1 LRISPQ
7 TKGLGSDTS
16 DSGDTLVTDKEFW
29 CMTKLLITLVFWS
42 FPALAQVD
50 RLVPVQPVRIAEMTA
65 LPAIS
70 GRDMGTQRLERRDPP
85 GRTLYRWSIAAV
97 VAANAADVASSW
109 SQQEANPVIAGGGAQ
124 FGASSMAI
132 KTGFVAASLVIQ
144 HVALRHRPDLYKKL
158 SWLNFG
164 TAGVLGGVANY
175 NMRVR

>member
-1 LRISPQ
+1 M
-7 TKGLGSDTS
+7 
-16 DSGDTLVTDKEFW
+16 F
-29 CMTKLLITLVFWS
+29 KLLIILVFLS
-42 FPALAQVD
+42 MSVFAQ
-50 RLVPVQPVRIAEMTA
+50 LTPLLPLQPVNIGEMTA
-65 LPAIS
+65 APAVS
-70 GRDMGTQRLERRDPP
+70 RLANGTRMVERRDQP

-124 FGASSMAI
+124 FGATSMAI